1 MIARLAPL
9 ALALL
14 VAAPAPAETRIDIE
28 LSNFKF
34 APATIQL
41 KAGQP
46 YLFHL
51 TSDGGHSFAAPAF
64 FAAATI
70 APADRGKVASGKIE
84 LEAGDSIDI
93 YLTAPGAGSYEAH
106 CTHFLHT
113 TRGMKG
119 KIIVNR

>member
-1 MIARLAPL
+1 MAIRIAVL
-9 ALALL
+9 ALTLL
-14 VAAPAPAETRIDIE
+14 LAPAPAETRIDIA

-70 APADRGKVASGKIE
+70 APGDRGKVTGGKIE

-93 YLTAPGAGSYEAH
+93 HLTAPARGSYEAH
-106 CTHFLHT
+106 CTHFLHA

-119 KIIVNR
+119 KIVVG